1 MDDLESRRVPMDHQ
15 TASMIRPPPPSSAP
29 PPVPPVA
36 FVGDY
41 IEKENGHSMPS
52 LEQVR
57 TEGAI
62 HGTYNRYSGKQKR
75 TALVIGLTVLL
86 VALVTGVTVSQVR
99 HKSTKS
105 SSSAAENADNP
116 AGAPDDNGDDNARDD
131 DEAGLDLPRLQLVQD
146 FLSEKITPLA
156 TLKDITTPQYMAAK
170 WIADQDDY
178 GIDIPD
184 DPTNVDDSYD
194 FVQRYVMAVFYYA
207 LGGDEWQDDY
217 GFLSPTPVC
226 DWNEP
231 LSPDTT
237 PDGNDPQ
244 FWNLGVTCDENDE
257 ILQIYIGT
265 CKARIGMRI
274 LKPCPTSNV
283 SPMFGYV
290 DYL

>member
-1 MDDLESRRVPMDHQ
+1 MPHSANSIMDDLESRQPMDHQ

-75 TALVIGLTVLL
+75 TFLVIGLTVLL
-86 VALVTGVTVSQVR
+86 LALVTGITVSQVR
-99 HKSTKS
+99 NKSTVK
-105 SSSAAENADNP
+105 SSAAANENSL
-116 AGAPDDNGDDNARDD
+116 APDDNADDNTRDD
-131 DEAGLDLPRLQLVQD
+131 DEAGLDIPRLQAVQA
-146 FLSEKITPLA
+146 FLSEKITPTA
-156 TLKDITTPQYMAAK
+156 KFKDITSPQYMAAK
-170 WIADQDDY
+170 WIADVDDY
-178 GIDIPD
+178 DMEIPH

-217 GFLSPTPVC
+217 GFLSSSSVC
-226 DWNEP
+226 EWNEALP
-231 LSPDTT
+231 QDTT
-237 PDGNDPQ
+237 PDGNDPD
-244 FWNLGVTCDENDE
+244 FWYLGVTCDDSDE
-257 ILQIYIGT
+257 IVQIYMGT
-265 CKARIGMRI
+265 
-274 LKPCPTSNV
+274 
-283 SPMFGYV
+283 
-290 DYL
+290 